1 MAAAPP
7 GIVSKIHA
15 EKNIRMTPPSVC
27 MLRLPSMLP
36 LTKLDNIP
44 AITIF
49 IWFKP
54 ILIHLMRL
62 GLGLFFLE
70 TRGLLLSRPE
80 PIKFLCSAETIVT
93 EEKAESICHR

>member
-1 MAAAPP
+1 
-7 GIVSKIHA
+7 
-15 EKNIRMTPPSVC
+15 
-27 MLRLPSMLP
+27 MLHLLSMLP

-44 AITIF
+44 AVTIY

-70 TRGLLLSRPE
+70 IWSLLLRRPE
-80 PIKFLCSAETIVT
+80 PIKFLCSTEAIVT

>member
-1 MAAAPP
+1 MC
-7 GIVSKIHA
+7 VLH
-15 EKNIRMTPPSVC
+15 
-27 MLRLPSMLP
+27 LLSMLP

-44 AITIF
+44 AVTIY

-70 TRGLLLSRPE
+70 IWSLLLRRPE
-80 PIKFLCSAETIVT
+80 PIKFLCSTEAIVT